1 MYQYMPKGDRGKL
14 KGICMAMFAGGVV
27 LFFAS
32 GIKGI
37 LYPAIMQTAAVLIIT
52 ATIMIMGRYLLR
64 HYLYRIADDGEGLD
78 FLVDE
83 ISRNGRYTICR
94 LSISQLVSARPYGDD
109 VKPQKG
115 TKVYNYCVEIKP
127 RDSWLLE
134 FLDGED
140 RIFVRISPDDKLKE
154 IVSDAARGHEE
165 AAQ

>member
-1 MYQYMPKGDRGKL
+1 MYEYMPKGDRGKL

-27 LFFAS
+27 LFFSS
-32 GIKGI
+32 GIEGI

-64 HYLYRIADDGEGLD
+64 HYLYRVTDDGEGLD
-78 FLVDE
+78 FVVDE
-83 ISRNGRYTICR
+83 ISRNGRYTVCR
-94 LSISQLVSARPYGDD
+94 LGLVQLVSAGAYSDD
-109 VKPQKG
+109 KKPAKG

-140 RIFVRISPDDKLKE
+140 RIFIRISPDERLKE
-154 IVSDAARGHEE
+154 ILADAAFGNKETV
-165 AAQ
+165 